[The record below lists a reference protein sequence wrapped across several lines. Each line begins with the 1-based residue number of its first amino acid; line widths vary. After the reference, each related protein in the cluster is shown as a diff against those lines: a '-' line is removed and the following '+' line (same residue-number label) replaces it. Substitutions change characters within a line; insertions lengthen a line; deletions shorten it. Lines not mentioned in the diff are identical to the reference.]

1 MEDSDILEAVRHV
14 AGRDGL
20 LLSPEGAA
28 TYVAYRTAAARGLIS
43 ASDEVIL
50 FNCATGLKYPMPSDA
65 RIDIRGPGT
74 SQTLYAKHRVRTVAP
89 GKITTK
95 TAPKVTPKIPPKA
108 GISARGR
115 GFNLTGVSLDS
126 AGAGKNLS
134 GRVAAVLLEKIRE
147 GGLAP
152 GERLPTEHVMAQR
165 FGVSRT
171 VIREAMVTLKAEGL
185 VETRQGSGAFVR
197 RPGIKSAFN
206 IDPLAREAV
215 QQILSMMEMRHAIDA
230 DVAALA
236 AERRSPQQI
245 DDIRRA
251 LAAIDTA
258 VAAGGNGVHE
268 DVQFHLSIAR
278 ATGNPYWVKL
288 VEMFAPQLHAAITV
302 TRANEALRK
311 DFQEAS
317 KVEHQ
322 NILAAI
328 IASDVNAARAAA
340 AGHMEGA
347 SERVSAADQEF
358 WAREGKEHARLLA
371 GTSSKN

>member
-1 MEDSDILEAVRHV
+1 M
-14 AGRDGL
+14 
-20 LLSPEGAA
+20 
-28 TYVAYRTAAARGLIS
+28 
-43 ASDEVIL
+43 
-50 FNCATGLKYPMPSDA
+50 
-65 RIDIRGPGT
+65 
-74 SQTLYAKHRVRTVAP
+74 AP

-95 TAPKVTPKIPPKA
+95 TLPKTPAKPTTKA
-108 GISARGR
+108 AIAARGR
-115 GFNLTGVSLDS
+115 GFNLAGVNLDS
-126 AGAGKNLS
+126 AGAGMNLS

-147 GGLAP
+147 GGFAP

-197 RPGIKSAFN
+197 RPGAKSVFN

-215 QQILSMMEMRHAIDA
+215 QQIQSMIEMRRAIDA
-230 DVAALA
+230 EVAALA

-245 DDIRRA
+245 EDIRRA
-251 LAAIDTA
+251 IAAIDTA
-258 VAAGGNGVHE
+258 VAAGANGVHE

-302 TRANEALRK
+302 TRANEAMRK
-311 DFQEAS
+311 DFQDAS
-317 KVEHQ
+317 QVEHQ
-322 NILAAI
+322 KVLAAI
-328 IASDVNAARAAA
+328 IAGDAVAARAAA

-347 SERVSAADQEF
+347 SDRVASADLQF

-371 GTSSKN
+371 DTGSKT